1 MQWRKWNRIIHRD
14 LGYFVVGM
22 TLIYALSGIA
32 VNHRRDWRP
41 SYTVEKKELS
51 IKLPE
56 NVRSIKKE
64 GVVNLLKQHNIE
76 GYKKH
81 YFPSDSTLRVFIKNG
96 SVTINTNTQ
105 KTTLEK
111 LNRRPIFHQINFLH
125 YNVGKDWIYF
135 ADFFAISLIIVAI
148 SGLFI
153 LKGKQGIK
161 GRGAW
166 FTIAG
171 FLLPIIYLLI
181 AYK

>member
-32 VNHRRDWRP
+32 INHGGDWEP
-41 SYTVEKKELS
+41 SYTIERKEFSLELPKNIRAIKKAGV
-51 IKLPE
+51 IKLLEP
-56 NVRSIKKE
+56 N
-64 GVVNLLKQHNIE
+64 NIL
-76 GYKKH
+76 GYRKH
-81 YFPSDSTLRVFIKNG
+81 YFPSDSTLKIYTENG
-96 SVTINTNTQ
+96 IVKINTNTK
-105 KTTLEK
+105 KTIYEILH
-111 LNRRPIFHQINFLH
+111 RRPVLHQINFLH
-125 YNVGKDWIYF
+125 YNLGKGWIYF
-135 ADFFAISLIIVAI
+135 ADFFAISLILVAI

-166 FTIAG
+166 LTIGG